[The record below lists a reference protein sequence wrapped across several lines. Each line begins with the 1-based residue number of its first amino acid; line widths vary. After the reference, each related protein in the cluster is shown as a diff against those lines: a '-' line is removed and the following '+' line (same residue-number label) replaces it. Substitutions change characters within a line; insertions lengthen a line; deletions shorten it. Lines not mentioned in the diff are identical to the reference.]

1 MKKPLLECCVDT
13 VESALA
19 AKEGGADRL
28 ELCANLLIG
37 GTTPDINL
45 YHRVRETCDILINV
59 LIRPRFGDF
68 CYSDEEFEIIRR
80 DVKMFREAG
89 ADGVVIGVLK
99 PDGSLDMERMEILMK
114 EAGNMSVTLH
124 RAFDVCSD
132 PMLALQQAKQLHI
145 DTILTAGQKNNALD
159 GEELLCQLVKEAA
172 GEVDIL
178 IGSGVKD
185 TVIAKLAPT
194 TGATSFHMSGKI
206 TLDSPMTYR
215 KSDVSMGLPM
225 VSEYTLW
232 QTSAE
237 EIRKA
242 RTVLDE
248 CCRS

>member
-1 MKKPLLECCVDT
+1 MKKPLLECCVDC

-19 AKEGGADRL
+19 AKQGGADRL

-45 YHRVRETCDILINV
+45 YHRIRETCDILINV

-68 CYSDEEFEIIRR
+68 CYTDEEFEIIRR

-89 ADGVVIGVLK
+89 ADGVVIGILK
-99 PDGSLDMERMEILMK
+99 PDGSLDVERMAILME
-114 EAGNMSVTLH
+114 EAKGMSVTLH

-132 PMLALQQAKQLHI
+132 PMLALRQSKELGI
-145 DTILTAGQKNNALD
+145 DTILTSGQKNTALEGRD
-159 GEELLCQLVKEAA
+159 LLTTLVREAA
-172 GEVDIL
+172 GEIDIL

-185 TVIAKLAPT
+185 SVIEPLAKQ

-206 TLDSPMTYR
+206 TLDSPMVYR
-215 KSDVSMGLPM
+215 KEDVSMGLPL
-225 VSEYTLW
+225 VSEYTIW

-237 EIRKA
+237 EIAKA
-242 RTVLDE
+242 RAVLDAVY
-248 CCRS
+248 R